1 MSNDVT
7 TSDGGAPMT
16 PSTSK
21 RRALWVATGVA
32 GLTGVVGLAA
42 LGGLAA
48 RDNKSDDGQ
57 RVAEN
62 HAAAPQNMSDASK
75 SDGQDAGASDRDNKD
90 RDNKDRDKD
99 KDRDKGDE
107 VREVACDDDDLIEA
121 LEVANRDEGGT
132 LKLAPDCQYELD
144 QFDKKSDAGLP
155 TIKQEIKIEGNGAT
169 IKREAEEGFRIFRVA
184 DGGDLTLKDVTVK
197 NGAAAERERKPVKY
211 VPEKAEGNQGG
222 TGGGAE
228 APAVAPPALAV
239 APPALAVAPPA
250 LAAAPAPPA
259 PPAKD
264 SEHGKDSWDG
274 KDGKDSEHGK
284 DGKDG
289 KDGKEHEGDGGGLLV
304 ERGGKA
310 HVVNSK
316 FVLNS
321 AEENGGAIANFGR
334 VEVENS
340 TLDNNHAGENGGAI
354 FNAGVL
360 EVEGSRDGKGAESRI
375 TNNTAGENGGGIA
388 NGNGDK
394 KKDHEDGKGDHVNG
408 DHDDE
413 GKAGTV
419 EIEKTL
425 IEGNTA
431 KKNGGGL
438 FSNDGFVDVSWTFV
452 KNNTAENGG
461 GIYAVDTVLT
471 VKHSTIEK
479 NKAHQDGGGIY
490 NVNSEEKKHDSMQY
504 GKDKDEEKRRGTAT
518 VTDSEILENSAGRFG
533 GGIFNGEPF
542 EEPWA
547 AGNMAAPSAS
557 SNHKDHDDDFEA
569 TLVLRDTKIKEN
581 FAGWNG
587 GGIYNNEGKVTLTNT
602 KVTKNKANNGNDK
615 DHHGIA
621 GGIFNNDGKVKL
633 DDDSTITDNDPTN
646 CANTVEDCFD

>member
-1 MSNDVT
+1 
-7 TSDGGAPMT
+7 MT
-16 PSTSK
+16 PPTSR

-42 LGGLAA
+42 LGGLAT
-48 RDNKSDDGQ
+48 RDNKPDDAQ
-57 RVAEN
+57 RVSKN

-90 RDNKDRDKD
+90 QDNKDKD

-121 LEVANRDEGGT
+121 LDHANRDEGGT

-144 QFDKKSDAGLP
+144 QFDKKSEAGLP
-155 TIKQEIKIEGNGAT
+155 TIKQEITIEGNGAT
-169 IKREAEEGFRIFRVA
+169 IKREAEDGFRIFRVA

-197 NGAAAERERKPVKY
+197 NGAAGERERKPVK
-211 VPEKAEGNQGG
+211 KASAPAQKRTGDATG
-222 TGGGAE
+222 TADAE
-228 APAVAPPALAV
+228 APAAKRPTLTAPPRSSM
-239 APPALAVAPPA
+239 
-250 LAAAPAPPA
+250 
-259 PPAKD
+259 D
-264 SEHGKDSWDG
+264 GRHGD
-274 KDGKDSEHGK
+274 
-284 DGKDG
+284 
-289 KDGKEHEGDGGGLLV
+289 EHEGDGGGLLV

-321 AEENGGAIANFGR
+321 AEDNGGAIANFGR
-334 VEVENS
+334 TEVENS

-360 EVEGSRDGKGAESRI
+360 EVEGARDGKGAESRI

-388 NGNGDK
+388 NGEGEDKHKRPMGDLV
-394 KKDHEDGKGDHVNG
+394 EGSRDG
-408 DHDDE
+408 HDD

-452 KNNTAENGG
+452 RNNTAENGG

-471 VKHSTIEK
+471 VKNSTVEK
-479 NKAHQDGGGIY
+479 NKAHNDGGGIY
-490 NVNSEEKKHDSMQY
+490 NVNSDEKHDSTQY
-504 GKDKDEEKRRGTAT
+504 SKDKDEKKRGTAT

-542 EEPWA
+542 EEYW
-547 AGNMAAPSAS
+547 AGNTAAPTARP
-557 SNHKDHDDDFEA
+557 NHKDHDDDFEA